1 VKYEKTFQ
9 VLNLEGLKEGKA
21 MIIGKVTGTI
31 NSTINHKF
39 YNNKKLMIVDKLDG
53 HGNPTGKYLIAID
66 TVESGIGETVLI
78 VDEGNSARQI
88 IKDETAPLR
97 SIIVGII
104 DNIYIHI

>member
-1 VKYEKTFQ
+1 
-9 VLNLEGLKEGKA
+9 

-39 YNNKKLMIVDKLDG
+39 YHGKKLMIVDKLNADG
-53 HGNPTGKYLIAID
+53 GSTGKYLVAID
-66 TVESGIGETVLI
+66 TVEAGIGETVLI

-88 IKDETAPLR
+88 INDKTAPLR

-104 DNIYIHI
+104 DDIYLQP

>member
-1 VKYEKTFQ
+1 
-9 VLNLEGLKEGKA
+9 

-31 NSTINHKF
+31 YSTINHEF
-39 YNNKKLMIVDKLDG
+39 YDGKKLMIVDKLDG

-66 TVESGIGETVLI
+66 TVEAGIGETVLM

-88 IKDETAPLR
+88 INDKTAPLR

-104 DNIYIHI
+104 DDIYLQS